1 MPGRRSWVLG
11 GALTALVVVVA
22 LVTYLLVRSDPYVAP
37 APSGTVAKP
46 DPAGAAHALQLLEDA
61 VGSRDQASAE
71 ALAPADD
78 PRAGDLL
85 TAVVGNAEA
94 LQVVDFTARYVDD
107 VGAVDPAGRWEAAVD
122 LTWRFDGFD
131 EEPAHEEV
139 LVAFQLGQSQ
149 SDKESVGI
157 TSLGGGDRRS
167 PLWLS
172 GPVEVR
178 RSADTLVLATTSA
191 EADLVAGRAD
201 AAVPVVRDVL
211 PRWDGK
217 LVVEVPGS
225 EEALDAALGAEP
237 GSYADIAAVTASVD
251 GTITPESEV
260 HVFVNPDV
268 YDDLE
273 PVGGQ
278 VVISHEATHLATRAP
293 LTSGVPLW
301 LLEGFADYVALHAVD
316 LPITTT
322 AGQIIQQVRADGAPD
337 HLPGQPEFDQADS
350 HLGAAYESAW
360 VACLVLADAG
370 GQDALVRLYE
380 QVSRGRDLAGQLQ
393 QLFGLTEAELTARWR
408 QRLQDLA
415 AQTTDGA

>member
-1 MPGRRSWVLG
+1 
-11 GALTALVVVVA
+11 
-22 LVTYLLVRSDPYVAP
+22 
-37 APSGTVAKP
+37 
-46 DPAGAAHALQLLEDA
+46 
-61 VGSRDQASAE
+61 
-71 ALAPADD
+71 
-78 PRAGDLL
+78 
-85 TAVVGNAEA
+85 
-94 LQVVDFTARYVDD
+94 
-107 VGAVDPAGRWEAAVD
+107 
-122 LTWRFDGFD
+122 
-131 EEPAHEEV
+131 
-139 LVAFQLGQSQ
+139 
-149 SDKESVGI
+149 
-157 TSLGGGDRRS
+157 
-167 PLWLS
+167 
-172 GPVEVR
+172 
-178 RSADTLVLATTSA
+178 
-191 EADLVAGRAD
+191 
-201 AAVPVVRDVL
+201 VL

-273 PVGGQ
+273 AVGGQ
-278 VVISHEATHLATRAP
+278 VVISHEATHLATGAP

-370 GQDALVRLYE
+370 GQDALVQLYE
-380 QVSRGRDLAGQLQ
+380 QVSRGRDLDAQLR

-408 QRLQDLA
+408 QRLEDLA